1 MAITGNT
8 LFGNKF
14 SISALA
20 DSVTERA
27 TKGVLI
33 LVLDDATVAP
43 KLYTYKKLKEV
54 AENYD
59 TKNKGYITTAF
70 SDYKVRKVIV
80 AVGHAG
86 GGITDS

>member
-33 LVLDDATVAP
+33 
-43 KLYTYKKLKEV
+43 
-54 AENYD
+54 
-59 TKNKGYITTAF
+59 
-70 SDYKVRKVIV
+70 
-80 AVGHAG
+80 
-86 GGITDS
+86 